1 MARMIPSSFDQATP
15 SAAERTLFHALQNTL
30 DDRHWTVIHSLPWL
44 DDGRH
49 HLVQG
54 ECDFLLLHP
63 EKGMLAVE
71 AKSGAP
77 SYDGQERR
85 WRHRDD
91 DGRTLTITDPFAQ
104 ARASSH
110 HLNDLLQRRA
120 PGWRDAGLPFGY
132 AVAFPDAAGV
142 MGNLPP
148 EMTPDLLILEPD
160 LERLQTRVT
169 AILARFSQRTGA
181 IDPGVFKA
189 ALDVLLPEF
198 RLVPSLKT
206 TVAGVNRE
214 LVRLTGE
221 QAQVL
226 DGMARNRR
234 MYVCGGA
241 GTGKTLL
248 VAEQARRMAREL
260 AEVADR
266 GADAGAKAR
275 ARSETTAPE
284 VLVLCYNNSLEA
296 HLRQVLAD
304 VADQV
309 EVLTFHGLCR
319 KLVEAVHGPAAW
331 TGPGVGPDADAGKF
345 WNEEL
350 PEQAFDCLEA
360 FRHRYRAVLVDEAQ
374 DFHSVWWM
382 TVEGLLAEEEGE
394 GEGEREGEGKGAG
407 AGKGRKG
414 RFFIFG
420 DEGQDLYGRG
430 GQLPFV
436 EPAYELKRNCRNTR
450 QIAQWVRKA
459 AGLGVGKDLE
469 RLPEGPEVE
478 VMEVADE
485 AAEVDAV
492 RKKLHQWLG
501 VDGIRSDQVVVLGR
515 HRMENSCF
523 GGRRKKLGNW
533 EVVAEGEDVG
543 ADVGADGGSDG
554 GNGRNGRVGSSWC
567 VRYATI
573 HKFKGLEADFVV
585 LVGVGG
591 GAGRVEDEG
600 LGERLLYVGGSR
612 ARVGLLT
619 LGLAGVTEQQ
629 NS

>member
-1 MARMIPSSFDQATP
+1 MARMIPPCFDRTTS
-15 SAAERTLFHALQNTL
+15 SAAERTLFYALQKGL

-44 DDGRH
+44 DDAKH

-63 EKGMLAVE
+63 EKGMLVVE
-71 AKSGAP
+71 VKSGTP
-77 SYDGQERR
+77 RYSGQEHG
-85 WRHRDD
+85 WHHQTD
-91 DGRTLTITDPFAQ
+91 DGRIHTLTDPFAQ

-110 HLNDLLQRRA
+110 HLNDLLRRRV
-120 PGWRDAGLPFGY
+120 PGWGDAARNDAYLPFGY
-132 AVAFPDAAGV
+132 AVAFPDAGAV
-142 MGNLPP
+142 LGNLPP
-148 EMTPDLLILEPD
+148 EMPPDLLILEPD

-169 AILARFSQRTGA
+169 AILARFNVRTGA
-181 IDPGVFKA
+181 IDPQLYKA
-189 ALDVLLPEF
+189 ALDVLCPEF
-198 RLVPSLKT
+198 RLVPSLKA
-206 TVAGVNRE
+206 TVAAANRE

-226 DGMARNRR
+226 DGMSRNRR

-248 VAEQARRMAREL
+248 IAEQARRMA
-260 AEVADR
+260 AEVAAEE
-266 GADAGAKAR
+266 GMPPGI
-275 ARSETTAPE
+275 
-284 VLVLCYNNSLEA
+284 LVLCYNNSLEA
-296 HLRQVLAD
+296 HLQQVLAD
-304 VADQV
+304 VAGQV

-319 KLVEAVHGPAAW
+319 KLVETVHGEAAW
-331 TGPGVGPDADAGKF
+331 TGPGEGPDADAGKF

-350 PEQAFDCLEA
+350 PEQAFYCLEA
-360 FRHRYRAVLVDEAQ
+360 FGHRYRAVLVDEAQ

-382 TVEGLLAEEEGE
+382 TVEGLLAEDDGD
-394 GEGEREGEGKGAG
+394 GA
-407 AGKGRKG
+407 KG

-430 GQLPFV
+430 GQLPFC
-436 EPAYELKRNCRNTR
+436 EPVYELKRNCRNTR

-459 AGLGVGKDLE
+459 AGLGVDTDLE

-478 VMEVADE
+478 VMEVAGE

-501 VDGIRSDQVVVLGR
+501 EGGIKPEQVVVLGR

-523 GGRRKKLGNW
+523 GGRRRKLGNW
-533 EVVAEGEDVG
+533 EVVAEGEEV
-543 ADVGADGGSDG
+543 
-554 GNGRNGRVGSSWC
+554 GNGRNGI

-591 GAGRVEDEG
+591 EVGREEENG
-600 LGERLLYVGGSR
+600 QRERLLYVGGSR
-612 ARVGLLT
+612 ARVGLGI
-619 LGLAGVTEQQ
+619 LGQSK
-629 NS
+629 N